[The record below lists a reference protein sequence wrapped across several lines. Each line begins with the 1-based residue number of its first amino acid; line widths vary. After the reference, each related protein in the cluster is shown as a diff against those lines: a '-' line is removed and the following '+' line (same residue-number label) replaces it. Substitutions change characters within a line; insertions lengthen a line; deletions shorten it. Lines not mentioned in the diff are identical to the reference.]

1 MKWLWLSLLTVAA
14 FAQTPSPSLDKDPPP
29 LRLPN
34 GKLQS
39 EEVLKEEHQR
49 TLKETGEM
57 KKLIEELYA
66 EIEKNDRFVVS
77 VPVLKKIDEIEKRLK
92 RIRGRLVRY

>member
-1 MKWLWLSLLTVAA
+1 MKWLCASMLIAA
-14 FAQTPSPSLDKDPPP
+14 AGAQDVPPRFEKDPAP

-49 TLKETGEM
+49 TLREAEEM
-57 KKLIEELYA
+57 KQLVGELHA
-66 EIEKNDRFVVS
+66 ELEKNDRYVVS
-77 VPVLKKIDEIEKRLK
+77 IQLLKKIDDIEKRLK
-92 RIRGRLVRY
+92 RIRGRLTRF